1 MRRRRAGV
9 LPAAAGATLTLVM
22 RPRGRSDALRAAGAA
37 ISRLRI
43 FLTVHAVTEAVFLLP
58 LIYTS
63 WALAML
69 SDDPGL
75 IATYLVLVGGIE
87 HTAVSCMVLIS
98 LCFVLCPCCRDVDS
112 ALKAY
117 AAFCIIGCCASA
129 VQVVGTALLVNKSEG
144 FEQLAI
150 AIAEERRDGGSAR
163 TAGSG
168 SGAAPPT
175 PAPSASEPVGVLWVV
190 VVVGFIAVGAVLLP
204 FRLLGAAWGLSK
216 GCEPPP
222 KGTGD
227 GIGSR
232 GGGGAPAEH
241 AGRERG
247 RRERRPRTA
256 SARRQYRSLSHPS
269 R

>member
-1 MRRRRAGV
+1 
-9 LPAAAGATLTLVM
+9 M

-43 FLTVHAVTEAVFLLP
+43 FLTVHAVTEAAFLLP

-117 AAFCIIGCCASA
+117 AAFCIIAASFSDLF
-129 VQVVGTALLVNKSEG
+129 ALEHRL
-144 FEQLAI
+144 
-150 AIAEERRDGGSAR
+150 
-163 TAGSG
+163 
-168 SGAAPPT
+168 AAPPRC
-175 PAPSASEPVGVLWVV
+175 PRMLHR
-190 VVVGFIAVGAVLLP
+190 LP
-204 FRLLGAAWGLSK
+204 LCSGQGPLS
-216 GCEPPP
+216 PWRS
-222 KGTGD
+222 TGR
-227 GIGSR
+227 GGYGGSR
-232 GGGGAPAEH
+232 
-241 AGRERG
+241 
-247 RRERRPRTA
+247 
-256 SARRQYRSLSHPS
+256 
-269 R
+269 